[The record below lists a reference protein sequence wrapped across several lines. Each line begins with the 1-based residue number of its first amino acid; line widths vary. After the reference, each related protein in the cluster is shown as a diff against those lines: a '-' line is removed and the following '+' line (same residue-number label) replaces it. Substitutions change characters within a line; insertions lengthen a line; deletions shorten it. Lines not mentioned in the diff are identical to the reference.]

1 MTQSV
6 SRLFGMAAFVA
17 LAATPFAFGQSW
29 PTKPIR
35 VIVPLT
41 AGSATD
47 VIPRIVFEQVSAQI
61 GQPMIVENRV
71 GGGGSIGAGTVAK
84 ADPDGYTILVHSN
97 AHTVSPAVLPN
108 LPYDVVKD
116 FSGITPLGNVP
127 NVLVI
132 SPSKNIKNIDEL
144 VAGAKAKPGSI
155 NYASGGTGT
164 PPHLTAE
171 RFRLSAGFEGQHIPF
186 KGAPEALTEVLS
198 GRVDFYFSPLAP
210 AMPFIRDRK
219 LLPLAVS
226 STKRSSALPDVPTTV
241 EAGYANSDFDFYIGM
256 WVPSKTPRD
265 VVGKL
270 HQETVKALQNPAV
283 QGKLANLGVESMIMT
298 PEAFDARVAKEVAT
312 AAVLAKAAG
321 IAAH

>member
-1 MTQSV
+1 MTRSV
-6 SRLFGMAAFVA
+6 PRLFGITGVIA
-17 LAATPFAFGQSW
+17 LAAAQFAFAQSW
-29 PTKPIR
+29 PAKPIR

-47 VIPRIVFEQVSAQI
+47 VIPRITFEQVSAQI

-84 ADPDGYTILVHSN
+84 AEPDGYTILVHSN

-132 SPSKNIKNIDEL
+132 SPSKNIKTIDEL
-144 VAGAKAKPGSI
+144 VAAAKAKPGSI

-171 RFRLSAGFEGQHIPF
+171 RFRLSAGFQGQHIPF

-210 AMPFIRDRK
+210 AMPFIRDGK
-219 LLPLAVS
+219 LIPLAVS
-226 STKRSSALPDVPTTV
+226 STKRSSALPEVPTTV

-256 WVPSKTPRD
+256 WVPAKTPRD

-283 QGKLANLGVESMIMT
+283 QSKLSNLGVEPMIMT